1 MWRRYK
7 LGDWAF
13 SEPKK
18 PKFVSILPTED
29 VRISVLAAMGM
40 QNPVSAQLQEVI
52 EKAKERV
59 RIQMMGDLFEPPSAT
74 TATGKSLFM
83 PPEVAIPKHIPMNVA
98 IACEVGKFEEEMDE
112 LLEEMDKMPVE
123 DLEEFEKYVR
133 EEISKV
139 DLGYVQYG
147 SLQATLRLLKKFK
160 DKEEFKSNK
169 QNLVKEIEKCKN
181 RFDGSFID
189 ALEELEGAE
198 TPERVMEIKRYLLL
212 DLLDDLPLHA
222 DTCIYCHM
230 CGSQCDKCD
239 YAHKYGHK
247 ECGEAQS
254 SWKKVR
260 KAQDTLKN
268 VIEREYWSEEE

>member
-59 RIQMMGDLFEPPSAT
+59 RIQMMGDLFE
-74 TATGKSLFM
+74 
-83 PPEVAIPKHIPMNVA
+83 
-98 IACEVGKFEEEMDE
+98 EEMDE
-112 LLEEMDKMPVE
+112 LLEEMDKMPV
-123 DLEEFEKYVR
+123 DKLEEFEKYVR

-160 DKEEFKSNK
+160 DKEDLEENK
-169 QNLVKEIEKCKN
+169 QEIVEAFEYAKQ
-181 RFDGSFID
+181 DFISTFNSAIK
-189 ALEELEGAE
+189 ALEEAE
-198 TPERVMEIKRYLLL
+198 SVNEIMVAKKELLL
-212 DLLDDLPLHA
+212 NLIEELPLGG
-222 DTCIYCHM
+222 DTCIFCEMYDDRC
-230 CGSQCDKCD
+230 SLCD
-239 YAHKYGHK
+239 YAHKYGHRVCNSK
-247 ECGEAQS
+247 NS
-254 SWKKVR
+254 SWATIQD
-260 KAQDTLKN
+260 AQDTLKN

>member
-98 IACEVGKFEEEMDE
+98 IACEVGK
-112 LLEEMDKMPVE
+112 
-123 DLEEFEKYVR
+123 
-133 EEISKV
+133 
-139 DLGYVQYG
+139 
-147 SLQATLRLLKKFK
+147 
-160 DKEEFKSNK
+160 
-169 QNLVKEIEKCKN
+169 
-181 RFDGSFID
+181 
-189 ALEELEGAE
+189 
-198 TPERVMEIKRYLLL
+198 
-212 DLLDDLPLHA
+212 
-222 DTCIYCHM
+222 
-230 CGSQCDKCD
+230 
-239 YAHKYGHK
+239 
-247 ECGEAQS
+247 
-254 SWKKVR
+254 
-260 KAQDTLKN
+260 
-268 VIEREYWSEEE
+268 